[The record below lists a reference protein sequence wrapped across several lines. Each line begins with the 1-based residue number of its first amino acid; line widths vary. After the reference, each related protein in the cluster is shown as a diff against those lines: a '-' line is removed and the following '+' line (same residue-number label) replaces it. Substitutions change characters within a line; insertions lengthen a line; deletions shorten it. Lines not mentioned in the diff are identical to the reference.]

1 MYFVQYGPLKE
12 KLSNR
17 SLRDDEALPYL
28 ILESV
33 VLTIFSL
40 DISSDGLD
48 AFEMATVCLSVII
61 VIGGL
66 YHVYEQNGGRE
77 GYDFVQKYF
86 ILGWIVG
93 VRIFLAFIPVFIVS
107 FVVAVN
113 LSRAG
118 GDLLGVILYAI
129 YDIVYFQRLGRHIR
143 DTTGVAT
150 AD

>member
-1 MYFVQYGPLKE
+1 MYFVKYGPLKE

-118 GDLLGVILYAI
+118 GNLLGVILFAI

-143 DTTGVAT
+143 DTRGVASS
-150 AD
+150 D

>member
-48 AFEMATVCLSVII
+48 AFEMATVGLSVII